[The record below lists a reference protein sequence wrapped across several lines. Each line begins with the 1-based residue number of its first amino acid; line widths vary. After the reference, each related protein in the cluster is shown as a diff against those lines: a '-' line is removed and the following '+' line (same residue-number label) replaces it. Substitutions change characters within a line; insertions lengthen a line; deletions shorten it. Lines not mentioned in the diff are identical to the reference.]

1 MTVKALG
8 RGGLDASSKRRSL
21 KAIAPQRGVIA
32 LAREDA
38 AAVVQRARHN
48 LGSLRAGDMVHLQ
61 RLVGNRAVGQLV
73 VQAQETGKG
82 HVIQRKVL
90 FPNLEANN
98 GAYPDSAIEINAATY
113 ESKPSNP
120 FDDAE
125 TLNGKYNF
133 ATVDGHIIAA
143 AHGPI
148 TPHHND
154 LAQDQDVDY
163 AGTVTYANDEI
174 ETWNNHSG
182 HYRPGIR
189 WADQSQF
196 PPGKFQAVGDES
208 PWDYGTE
215 MVVKRHGRTY
225 RRKDEGSDW
234 VEVKEGNEALDD
246 FEEGNVK
253 SSLIPKEQPE
263 GCFGGCNLF

>member
-1 MTVKALG
+1 MAAKGLG
-8 RGGLDASSKRRSL
+8 HGGMETGLKRRSL
-21 KAIAPQRGVIA
+21 KPMVPQRGVIA

-38 AAVVQRARHN
+38 AAVAQRARHG
-48 LGSLRAGDMVHLQ
+48 LGSLNAGDIVHLQ

-73 VQAQETGKG
+73 AQAGEPGRSG
-82 HVIQRKVL
+82 VIQRKVL

-98 GAYPDSAIEINAATY
+98 GAYPDSAIEINSETY
-113 ESKPSNP
+113 ESKPLNP

-125 TLNGKYNF
+125 TLDGKYNF
-133 ATVDGHIIAA
+133 ATVGGHIIAA

-154 LAQDQDVDY
+154 LAEDQDVDY

-189 WADQSQF
+189 WAEQSQF

-225 RRKDEGSDW
+225 RRKDEVSDW
-234 VEVKEGNEALDD
+234 VEVKEGHEALDD
-246 FEEGNVK
+246 SEEGNVK
-253 SSLIPKEQPE
+253 SNLIPKEQPD